1 MNSDF
6 LPRAKPSKTLNSLT
20 QALLPRSAVRFFDI
34 LRELRTGPRAMRCAP
49 PLVDLSMWE
58 NDAAVTARRIH
69 ASMA

>member
-1 MNSDF
+1 
-6 LPRAKPSKTLNSLT
+6 
-20 QALLPRSAVRFFDI
+20 
-34 LRELRTGPRAMRCAP
+34 MRCAP